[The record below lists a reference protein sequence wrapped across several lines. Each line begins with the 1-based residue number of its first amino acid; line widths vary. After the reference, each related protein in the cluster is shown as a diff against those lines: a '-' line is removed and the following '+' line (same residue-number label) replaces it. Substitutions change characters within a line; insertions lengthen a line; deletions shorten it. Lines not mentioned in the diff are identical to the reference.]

1 MIITTVVTTAN
12 ILGEGFAHCWL
23 PVAHPPRRVPSQAQ
37 AAKSGQVVLIDETNP
52 AQSTYTAA
60 LSRLHHR
67 SLPRAAVLYWSSRET
82 SGTLREC
89 QGRRSSETAPRCG
102 EQSGLG
108 ARVKCHGAPQAEN
121 MTGKRKPQWL
131 RFQPNPP
138 VLLGGLGRAFPSFH
152 FHCQGR

>member
-1 MIITTVVTTAN
+1 MMTNNRVTTEN
-12 ILGEGFAHCWL
+12 KYSLGICPLLAACAF
-23 PVAHPPRRVPSQAQ
+23 PSPPGSSQAQ
-37 AAKSGQVVLIDETNP
+37 AAKSGQVVLTDETIP
-52 AQSTYTAA
+52 KQSNHTAV
-60 LSRLHHR
+60 LSRLHYR
-67 SLPRAAVLYWSSRET
+67 SLPRAAVLYQHVRET

-131 RFQPNPP
+131 RFQPT
-138 VLLGGLGRAFPSFH
+138 LLSCLGG
-152 FHCQGR
+152 

>member
-1 MIITTVVTTAN
+1 MIMTTVVTTAN

-23 PVAHPPRRVPSQAQ
+23 PVAHPLRRVPSQAQ
-37 AAKSGQVVLIDETNP
+37 AAKSGQVVLTDETIP
-52 AQSTYTAA
+52 KQSNHTAV
-60 LSRLHHR
+60 LSRLHYR
-67 SLPRAAVLYWSSRET
+67 SLPRAAVLYQHVRET

-89 QGRRSSETAPRCG
+89 QGRRSGETVHQCG

-131 RFQPNPP
+131 RFQPT
-138 VLLGGLGRAFPSFH
+138 LLSCLGG
-152 FHCQGR
+152 